1 MNNLENIKNLIS
13 DFNNEDFKNLQTLIS
28 QQVMSNRKEFENAI
42 MLGDIEKVKEYS
54 QKILMDTDYL
64 SSTYR
69 RVVPHIKTMH
79 FLCKEGLFNHNVKI
93 EKVDIVETF
102 YLLFKNVLNLGDN
115 YEFRKNLKDTTYS
128 ANDVFFAG
136 LFYKLHS
143 SFCYSGDEPYPKF
156 IFLKT
161 LLKNQPDDFHKII
174 HNFCEYALK
183 SVNYSENSLLIKELI
198 DMGYKDKVF
207 EKALSEENDAY
218 LQSQFNPKHIY
229 DEHLMLNVLK
239 GNNYA
244 MVKRA
249 FEHGVDLFPDIEKF
263 PKELIS
269 SYKNAYSYVFAS
281 KDTFK
286 IQQFIIN
293 NIPKINIGNN
303 IIIKTVLHQ
312 LEDVHET
319 DIERNQLRVELVK
332 SIVDRLSELNYEEF
346 ISIKTLID
354 KREDSEGKDFF
365 KKYSYFKELEE
376 KFSNPSSN
384 KIKRNKI

>member
-13 DFNNEDFKNLQTLIS
+13 DFNNEDFKNLQTLIN
-28 QQVMSNRKEFENAI
+28 QQVILNRKEFENAI

-54 QKILMDTDYL
+54 QKILMETDYL

-93 EKVDIVETF
+93 EKIDIVETF
-102 YLLFKNVLNLGDN
+102 YLLFKDVLNLGDS
-115 YEFRKNLKDTTYS
+115 YEFRKNLKDKTYS

-156 IFLKT
+156 IFIKA
-161 LLKNQPDDFHKII
+161 LLKNQPEDFHEII

-183 SVNYSENSLLIKELI
+183 SVNYSENPLLIKELI
-198 DMGYKDKVF
+198 EMGYKNKIF
-207 EKALSEENDAY
+207 EKALLEENDAY

-249 FEHGVDLFPDIEKF
+249 FSNNVPLFPDVNLY
-263 PKELIS
+263 PKEIIS
-269 SYKNAYSYVFAS
+269 SYKDAYSYVFAS

-286 IQQFIIN
+286 IQQFIID

-312 LEDVHET
+312 LEDKNET
-319 DIERNQLRVELVK
+319 DRERNELRVELVK
-332 SIVDRLSELNYEEF
+332 SIVDRLHELNYEEF
-346 ISIKTLID
+346 ISVKTLID

-376 KFSNPSSN
+376 KFSNSSPT
-384 KIKRNKI
+384 ILKRNKI